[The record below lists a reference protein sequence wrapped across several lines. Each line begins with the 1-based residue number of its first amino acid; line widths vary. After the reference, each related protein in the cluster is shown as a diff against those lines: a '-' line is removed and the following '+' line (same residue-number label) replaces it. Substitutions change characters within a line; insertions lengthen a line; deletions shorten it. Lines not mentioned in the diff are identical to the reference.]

1 MIFRVNNLSFA
12 STRCIIHVIINKNKI
27 FCFTC
32 SYQYTERVLEKEVSL
47 GMLNLNLNYFSQAKT
62 RQFGERM

>member
-1 MIFRVNNLSFA
+1 MIFHVNNLSLV
-12 STRCIIHVIINKNKI
+12 SIRCIIHVVINNNKI

-47 GMLNLNLNYFSQAKT
+47 DVLNLNNFSQAIT

>member
-1 MIFRVNNLSFA
+1 MIFHVNNLSLV
-12 STRCIIHVIINKNKI
+12 SIRCIIHVIINNNKI

-47 GMLNLNLNYFSQAKT
+47 DVLNLNNFSQAIT

>member
-1 MIFRVNNLSFA
+1 MISHVNNLSFVC
-12 STRCIIHVIINKNKI
+12 TRFIIHVIINNNKL

-47 GMLNLNLNYFSQAKT
+47 DMLNLNNFSQAIT
-62 RQFGERM
+62 RKFGERM

>member
-1 MIFRVNNLSFA
+1 MIFHVNNLSLV
-12 STRCIIHVIINKNKI
+12 SIRCVIHVIINNNKI

-47 GMLNLNLNYFSQAKT
+47 DVLNLNNFSQAIT

>member
-1 MIFRVNNLSFA
+1 MIFHVNNLSLV
-12 STRCIIHVIINKNKI
+12 SIRCIIHVIINSNKI

-47 GMLNLNLNYFSQAKT
+47 DVLNLNNFSQAIT